1 MLQIT
6 VELNE
11 QQEKALLFICQ
22 NEGGVSEKELQE
34 HLGSGNSDMHQV
46 LSELRG
52 AGFQFN
58 AIPGKINLST
68 SYVHYDSLMKLARI
82 SGKLPSEQKL

>member
-22 NEGGVSEKELQE
+22 NEAGVSEKELQD
-34 HLGSGNSDMHQV
+34 HLGVDLDGVHQV
-46 LSELRG
+46 LKELRG

-58 AIPGKINLST
+58 AIPGKIKLST

-82 SGKLPSEQKL
+82 TFKV